1 MDTGMNDWLH
11 NLPVAV
17 DGPSSLWRYVP
28 ELDTIPAVKL
38 RELVRRAT
46 SGTSTRGKLKLLGI
60 AERTN
65 IRGGVRR
72 TCDTNDTEVD
82 GGRHRGDTEKTYGGE
97 TTAGS
102 LSHTVRRS

>member
-1 MDTGMNDWLH
+1 MNDWLH

-28 ELDTIPAVKL
+28 ELDTIPAVKP

-60 AERTN
+60 AERIN

-72 TCDTNDTEVD
+72 TCDTNDTELMA
-82 GGRHRGDTEKTYGGE
+82 GDIVAIPKRRMV
-97 TTAGS
+97 AKLPQVHS
-102 LSHTVRRS
+102 LIR

>member
-28 ELDTIPAVKL
+28 ELDTIPAVKP

-46 SGTSTRGKLKLLGI
+46 ERPRGVNSSSCGSP
-60 AERTN
+60 ERTN
-65 IRGGVRR
+65 IRRGVRR

-102 LSHTVRRS
+102 LSHTMRRS